1 MRTASAGYWSKVFTA
16 GRNISMSVTITSTD
30 SNQSPVTLTN
40 SDIKSF
46 TLEEQLMN
54 DEQFE
59 LSNCITKTFNFSFFD
74 LTGSVWAIGL
84 GGAKVEVSININDGT
99 PADAVDYVPYYV
111 NKVDRNGMV
120 VSCEC
125 VDCIGY
131 LDQLYTS
138 NILNTTPP
146 GVPTVANVLS
156 EICTQCGLDGYQ
168 FTGSIP
174 TGGTGWTMGKPPEGL
189 TCRQVVGY
197 IAQLFGLFAVAKS
210 GTGLG
215 YINFIDLSATSKT
228 VTKASIFNQKVAET
242 QAHVYRLEYDDIG
255 TTPYLD
261 AFGQTIILPQNPVLD
276 ATVYPTS
283 IVTTSL
289 NFILNKY
296 KSASL
301 GYYPA
306 QITMQSCPAFEVG
319 DFVTMTRK
327 DGTTYN
333 ALITHISQ
341 PGLGKMMVR
350 CAGKTGESREYV
362 TQGRVNTEIQAIK
375 DKMAANGYTT
385 GTTTKGT
392 IDWHW
397 KKWESGDAE
406 CWGVFEFTPNNLQS
420 LVSNWYYQYTPSADV
435 ALPFTFT
442 TLEIFICAGRSASS
456 AAIIQPHTS
465 VPGTNV
471 TNLTILITQA
481 TNTARKQTISML
493 CKGTWK

>member
-16 GRNISMSVTITSTD
+16 GRNIAMSVTITSTD
-30 SNQSPVTLTN
+30 PNQSPVTLTN

-59 LSNCITKTFNFSFFD
+59 LSNCIAKTFNFSFYD
-74 LTGSVWAIGL
+74 PTGSVWAIGL

-99 PADAVDYVPYYV
+99 PADAVAYVPYYV
-111 NKVDRNGMV
+111 NKLDRNGMV

-125 VDCIGY
+125 IDCIGY
-131 LDQLYTS
+131 LDQPYTS

-174 TGGTGWTMGKPPEGL
+174 TGGTGWTMSKPPEGL

-215 YINFIDLSATSKT
+215 YINFIDTTATNKT
-228 VTKASIFNQKVAET
+228 VYTYSIFKEKVSGIR
-242 QAHVYRLEYDDIG
+242 AHLFVLEYEDKQYAPA
-255 TTPYLD
+255 TT
-261 AFGQTIILPQNPVLD
+261 FGQFIRLPQNPVLD
-276 ATVYPTS
+276 ATIYPTPMPS
-283 IVTTSL
+283 TSL
-289 NFILNKY
+289 AFVGEKY
-296 KSASL
+296 KPDAM

-319 DFVTMTRK
+319 DFVTMSRK
-327 DGTTYN
+327 DNTTFR

-341 PGLGKMMVR
+341 SSLGVMTVR
-350 CAGKTGESREYV
+350 AAGKTGESREYV
-362 TQGRVNTEIQAIK
+362 TQGRVNTEIQSIK
-375 DKMAANGYTT
+375 DEMASTGYTT
-385 GTTTKGT
+385 GTTTKGS

-397 KKWESGDAE
+397 KKWASGDAE

-420 LVSNWYYQYTPSADV
+420 LVSNWYYQYTPLADV
-435 ALPFTFT
+435 ALPFTFA
-442 TLEIFICAGRSASS
+442 TLEVFLCSGRSASS

-465 VPGTNV
+465 VPGTNI
-471 TNLTILITQA
+471 TNLQMLITQA